1 MLHFSCH
8 PSPQRACDLSRQE
21 KVRDGRHQ
29 IKDEVYVVT
38 DSCCSTPHIPF
49 QNQPLQ
55 VSQQPCVL
63 LYSYFVQNKRK
74 CEEKNTGKKKKKKSN
89 NHEIEVLHEK
99 KKIKS

>member
-1 MLHFSCH
+1 M
-8 PSPQRACDLSRQE
+8 
-21 KVRDGRHQ
+21 
-29 IKDEVYVVT
+29 VT
-38 DSCCSTPHIPF
+38 DSCCSTPQIPF
-49 QNQPLQ
+49 QNQALQ

-74 CEEKNTGKKKKKKSN
+74 CEEKNPGKKKKKSN

>member
-38 DSCCSTPHIPF
+38 DSCCSTPQIPF
-49 QNQPLQ
+49 QNQALQ

-74 CEEKNTGKKKKKKSN
+74 CEEKNTGKKKKKNQTTMK
-89 NHEIEVLHEK
+89 
-99 KKIKS
+99 